1 MPCKLVWITPEA
13 EKNIIYIARVS
24 NPANQDNPKITGLLK
39 YLIKHKHV
47 SPFEMANM
55 CIEITTT
62 RAISAQII
70 RHRSFSFQEFSQRYA
85 EVPSIEDCE
94 CRLQDSKNRQ
104 GSLDV
109 DDDALKV
116 WWDES
121 KQSINDHC
129 KEVYK
134 QALEKGIAKECARFL
149 LPMSS
154 TSKLYMNGTIRSWIH
169 YLEART
175 AWDTQKEHREL
186 AEEIKNIFSE
196 HMPTI
201 AKALG
206 FVE

>member
-1 MPCKLVWITPEA
+1 MPCKLVWITPDA

-24 NPANQDNPKITGLLK
+24 NPANQDNPKIAGLLK

-55 CIEITTT
+55 CVEITTT

-85 EVPSIEDCE
+85 KVPTIEDCE

-104 GSLDV
+104 SSLDT
-109 DDDALKV
+109 DDSELLQWWEESKKSLNDHSLKV
-116 WWDES
+116 YQE
-121 KQSINDHC
+121 
-129 KEVYK
+129 
-134 QALEKGIAKECARFL
+134 ALDKGVAKECARFL

-169 YLEART
+169 YLQSRLS
-175 AWDTQKEHREL
+175 WDTQKEHREL
-186 AEEIKNIFSE
+186 ANEIFEIFKE
-196 HMPTI
+196 HMPVI
-201 AKALG
+201 ASALD
-206 FVE
+206 FS